1 VEVVPTEVIRPG
13 PVCEDQRLLHPGEGF
28 AVIAVRWDLNGE
40 QKRRLNEGRADG
52 VETFGPRNDEV
63 AFVAGLLVSDDQ
75 LVEQVVADDRAERVA
90 DQNDLIIE
98 RGIGGIF
105 LLS

>member
-1 VEVVPTEVIRPG
+1 VE
-13 PVCEDQRLLHPGEGF
+13 
-28 AVIAVRWDLNGE
+28 
-40 QKRRLNEGRADG
+40 
-52 VETFGPRNDEV
+52 
-63 AFVAGLLVSDDQ
+63 FVAGLLVSDDQ

-105 LLS
+105 LLSE